1 MGFMS
6 KDSGG
11 SGNFEPLPMGT
22 HIARCCSVVDL
33 GVQDSPHGP
42 KEKAYLGFEV
52 PSVRVAWEDKD
63 GKPHEGPAFI
73 GSNYNNSINER
84 AILGQHLV
92 SWRGVAFTQEERDG
106 FDLFTV
112 LGAPCM
118 ISVIHNESNGK
129 MYANINSIMRLPK
142 GMICPPAETEAI
154 AYSPMDPAVA
164 PLISKLP
171 DWLQKKV
178 RAGYKIAEGSH
189 IIGSAMMAQ
198 AQAGGI
204 VAPGQPPPI
213 EHQLATLQQATP
225 GQTIGEVAA
234 REYAAR
240 AAALQTTGLNPTPPG
255 PDDFDDDIPF

>member
-11 SGNFEPLPMGT
+11 GGNFEPLPMGT

-178 RAGYKIAEGSH
+178 RAGYKIAEGSFV
-189 IIGSAMMAQ
+189 IGSAYGPMA
-198 AQAGGI
+198 
-204 VAPGQPPPI
+204 APGVEQ
-213 EHQLATLQQATP
+213 QLAPASVPTP
-225 GQTIGEVAA
+225 QTAAEAMAAAMAGQTIADAAATAA
-234 REYAAR
+234 R
-240 AAALQTTGLNPTPPG
+240 QTTGLNPPPPG